1 MRKALLIVAALALTL
16 GAFRAHAADQDAAMA
31 ESAVRDYEDR
41 VEKVANEIDQVR
53 RELETLTREMVE
65 GETGRTL
72 IFLKGKASDWS
83 DRGVAIM
90 LDGKL
95 VFSRLLSPAELDA
108 VSRGLP
114 LELIE
119 LRLVAG
125 KHKVALS
132 AMGEANARNVEMAV
146 KRASLNSWVAEA
158 EGGTVQW
165 TAE

>member
-1 MRKALLIVAALALTL
+1 MKRMVLAFLLVTLIGAPAAL
-16 GAFRAHAADQDAAMA
+16 RAAGDDAAVA
-31 ESAVRDYEDR
+31 EGAVRDYEDR

-53 RELETLTREMVE
+53 KELDAVTREMVE

-72 IFLKGKASDWS
+72 VFLKGKASDWS
-83 DRGVAIM
+83 DRGISIT

-114 LELIE
+114 LELLE
-119 LRLVAG
+119 VRLNAG
-125 KHKVALS
+125 KHKISLS
-132 AMGEANARNVEMAV
+132 PMGEANPRSVELSV
-146 KRASLNSWVAEA
+146 KRATLNSWIAEA

-165 TAE
+165 AVE

>member
-1 MRKALLIVAALALTL
+1 MRKFLLYLTAISLLSFTAPALA
-16 GAFRAHAADQDAAMA
+16 ADSDAVMA
-31 ESAVRDYEDR
+31 EGAVRDYEDR
-41 VEKVANEIDQVR
+41 IEKVASEIDQVR
-53 RELETLTREMVE
+53 RELESLTREMVE

-83 DRGVAIM
+83 DRGVSIM

-114 LELIE
+114 LELLEI
-119 LRLVAG
+119 RLVAG

-132 AMGEANARNVEMAV
+132 ALGEADARNVEMSV
-146 KRASLNSWVAEA
+146 KRATLNSWIAEA
-158 EGGTVQW
+158 EGGSVQW
-165 TAE
+165 SAE

>member
-1 MRKALLIVAALALTL
+1 MRRLLWIVAALAISL
-16 GAFRAHAADQDAAMA
+16 GVARVYAADQDAAMA
-31 ESAVRDYEDR
+31 EGAVRDYEDR

-90 LDGKL
+90 VDGKL

-132 AMGEANARNVEMAV
+132 AMGEANARNVEMSV

-158 EGGTVQW
+158 DGGTVQW